1 MMFVCRPEFSFNDAT
16 CLEVLNPSV
25 EFLVPMALGIETL
38 KEAGGDG
45 LREEVDVAQNA
56 DLLILLHPCL
66 NLLFH
71 LVDGAKRNVKLG
83 ELVVTA
89 VVIGSSEVVPSVVV
103 GNLDFGPISGIVNT
117 ATTLEKQMAGIR
129 GDEILH
135 QNVEIQR
142 NQMRVVKTLVK
153 VFRRIEMQ
161 NKVLI
166 HKKVLFYLHC
176 KSTQDLDNPP
186 PFYSKV
192 KAFFINRVINRVKT
206 IKHSPVGAKDV
217 KQVVECS
224 ATPA

>member
-1 MMFVCRPEFSFNDAT
+1 MMFVCHPEFSFNDAMG
-16 CLEVLNPSV
+16 LEVLNPSV
-25 EFLVPMALGIETL
+25 EFLVPMALGIVTL
-38 KEAGGDG
+38 KEAGDDG
-45 LREEVDVAQNA
+45 LCEAVDVAQNA

-89 VVIGSSEVVPSVVV
+89 VVIGSPEVVPCVVMLHLDARQTSVMTGEVATIEEV
-103 GNLDFGPISGIVNT
+103 G
-117 ATTLEKQMAGIR
+117 AGVG

-135 QNVEIQR
+135 QNVEIDG
-142 NQMRVVKTLVK
+142 NQIQIVKTLVK

-206 IKHSPVGAKDV
+206 IKHSPVGATDV
-217 KQVVECS
+217 KQVVERS